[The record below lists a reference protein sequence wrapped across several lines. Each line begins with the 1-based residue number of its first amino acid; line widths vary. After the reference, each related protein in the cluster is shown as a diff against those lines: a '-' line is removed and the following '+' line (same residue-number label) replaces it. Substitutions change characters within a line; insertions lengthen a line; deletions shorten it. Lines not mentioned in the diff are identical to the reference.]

1 MTAYGDVAFAR
12 FQAWA
17 DEMNG
22 GEPVTLSDMARR
34 TGRSVATFSA
44 ARARGTVGAP
54 HVIAYARAVG
64 ASPVETL
71 RTCLDWPFLVDDPA
85 PSTRE
90 WLSQIPHSALLAECA
105 RRLGASGASWE
116 MPSGGTTVT
125 WWVEAI
131 LPRERT
137 AAARA
142 ALGMTEQAYA
152 NKKNRGTFTLE
163 ELRTLAGIDGHSLR
177 MALVAQGGLTWQE
190 VGLDG
195 QYRSTLLQE
204 ITPLDLLDYV
214 EASTGQMRRALRA
227 AES

>member
-17 DEMNG
+17 DEVNDG
-22 GEPVTLSDMARR
+22 DPVTLSDMARR
-34 TGRSVATFSA
+34 TGRSVAAFSA
-44 ARARGTVGAP
+44 ARARGTVSAA
-54 HVIAYARAVG
+54 HVIAYARDVG
-64 ASPVETL
+64 ASPVAAL

-90 WLSQIPHSALLAECA
+90 WLSQIPHSTLLAECA
-105 RRLGASGASWE
+105 RRLGAAGASWE
-116 MPSGGTTVT
+116 MPPEGTTVM

-142 ALGMTEQAYA
+142 ALGMSEQAYA

-195 QYRSTLLQE
+195 RHRSALLKD
-204 ITPLDLLDYV
+204 IVPLALLEYV
-214 EASTGQMRRALRA
+214 EASMGQMRRALRA
-227 AES
+227 TEV